1 LLPQQQKSEGGIDV
15 IKKALRYALT
25 ISEDPKEIKKHVEE
39 YMAAAG
45 FDRRYKFKWCA
56 FSGNHRFTFSGIFEY
71 AGQRYYFNRLNG
83 LHLEKI

>member
-1 LLPQQQKSEGGIDV
+1 M
-15 IKKALRYALT
+15 IKKALRYALS

-45 FDRRYKFKWCA
+45 FDRRYKFKWHA

-71 AGQRYYFNRLNG
+71 AGQRYYFNRLND

>member
-1 LLPQQQKSEGGIDV
+1 M
-15 IKKALRYALT
+15 IKKALRYALS

-56 FSGNHRFTFSGIFEY
+56 VSGNHKFTFSGIFEY
-71 AGQRYYFNRLNG
+71 AGQRYYFNRLND

>member
-1 LLPQQQKSEGGIDV
+1 M

-25 ISEDPKEIKKHVEE
+25 ISEEPTEIKKHAEE
-39 YMAAAG
+39 YLAAAG
-45 FDRRYKFKWCA
+45 YDRRYKFKWCA

-71 AGQRYYFNRLNG
+71 AGQRYYFNRLND

>member
-1 LLPQQQKSEGGIDV
+1 V

-56 FSGNHRFTFSGIFEY
+56 VSGNHKFTFSGIFEY